1 MKKNQ
6 KLYLILGVLAVGGGV
21 GYYFYSEKKKQDAVD
36 AAAATAAALVAAG
49 HPPEEAAIQA
59 GGDPTSTPV
68 QGLRGFGATLVQG
81 RSFPTAGQIDSRAYH
96 AAGF

>member
-21 GYYFYSEKKKQDAVD
+21 GYYFYSEKQKAVD
-36 AAAATAAALVAAG
+36 AAAAKAAALVAAG
-49 HPPEEAAIQA
+49 HPPEQAAIQA
-59 GGDPTSTPV
+59 GADPGSPNV
-68 QGLRGFGATLVQG
+68 AGLRGLGATMVQG
-81 RSFPTAGQIDSRAYH
+81 RRFPNAGQIDSRAYH

>member
-21 GYYFYSEKKKQDAVD
+21 GYYFYAEKQKKDAVD
-36 AAAATAAALVAAG
+36 AAAAKAAALVAAG
-49 HPPEEAAIQA
+49 HPPESAAIQA
-59 GGDPTSTPV
+59 GADPGSPNV
-68 QGLRGFGATLVQG
+68 AGLRGFGATMVQG
-81 RSFPTAGQIDSRAYH
+81 RRFPNAGQIDSRAYH

>member
-6 KLYLILGVLAVGGGV
+6 KLYLILGVLAVSGGV
-21 GYYFYSEKKKQDAVD
+21 GYYFYSEKQKKDAVD
-36 AAAATAAALVAAG
+36 KAAATAAALVAAG
-49 HPPEEAAIQA
+49 HPPESAAIAA
-59 GGDPTSTPV
+59 GADPAAATT

-81 RSFPTAGQIDSRAYH
+81 RSFPTAGQVDSRAYH

>member
-6 KLYLILGVLAVGGGV
+6 KLYLILGVLAVCGGV
-21 GYYFYSEKKKQDAVD
+21 GYYFYSEKQKAVD
-36 AAAATAAALVAAG
+36 AAAAKAAALVAAG
-49 HPPEEAAIQA
+49 HPPEQAAIQA
-59 GGDPTSTPV
+59 GADPAAATT

-81 RSFPTAGQIDSRAYH
+81 RSFPTAGQVDSRAYH

>member
-21 GYYFYSEKKKQDAVD
+21 GYYFYSEKQKQDAID
-36 AAAATAAALVAAG
+36 KAAATAAALAAQGHAPADAAIAAG
-49 HPPEEAAIQA
+49 ANPAAA
-59 GGDPTSTPV
+59 TT

-81 RSFPTAGQIDSRAYH
+81 RSFPTAGQVDSRAYH